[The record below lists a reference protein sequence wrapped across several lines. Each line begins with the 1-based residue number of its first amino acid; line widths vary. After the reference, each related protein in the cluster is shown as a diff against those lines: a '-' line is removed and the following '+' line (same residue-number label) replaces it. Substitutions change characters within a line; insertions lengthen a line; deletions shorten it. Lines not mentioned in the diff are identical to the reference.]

1 MKQSNIEKRLQS
13 IPLNA
18 YCFNSDDRYTRDN
31 VLLFNSRMLSS
42 VAKEGGQL
50 TIDIDW
56 SSMFRTK
63 SLKRTCDTSL
73 NN

>member
-50 TIDIDW
+50 TIDID
-56 SSMFRTK
+56 
-63 SLKRTCDTSL
+63 
-73 NN
+73 